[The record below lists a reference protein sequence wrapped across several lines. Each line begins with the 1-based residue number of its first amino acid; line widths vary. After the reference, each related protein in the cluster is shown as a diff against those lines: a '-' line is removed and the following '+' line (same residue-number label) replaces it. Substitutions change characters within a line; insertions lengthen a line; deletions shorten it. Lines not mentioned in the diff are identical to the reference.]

1 MSNNIYTVKPSYL
14 FGATLAAGS
23 LLIWVSGTN
32 ISFNVAVMIAVMA
45 FYIFFIYKNKNLSI
59 SKEQKADSCY
69 YLGFILTLIA
79 MINTLITLDVENI
92 GSIFNTVVRDFGLA
106 LVTTIV
112 GLVARIIWL
121 QLESSNAFDGEETIR
136 EKLIAEAQEL
146 ETQTQRITGAFT
158 TLAVDAERVATPLS
172 KNLND
177 LSKTKHKDKH
187 LIGTGMNS
195 LNETINFLK
204 ISVSLNF
211 KNFLIMPP
219 AYYKYQDKDVINF
232 YSKIIEAVPECQIV
246 LYNFEKL
253 CGYKFSIKCVEE
265 LVKKFPKQI
274 VGVKDSSYNL
284 FESLKLE
291 NFSVMP
297 GSETKLLKGLEC
309 GCSGIITATC
319 NATAQLAR
327 KVYDDFNNGND
338 QSYNQKLIDV
348 RNTFEKYNLISSL
361 HTFFS
366 KNDGIYKNLLP
377 PLSLLNDLED
387 KDLTQSLKILNFET
401 NSQLAA

>member
-1 MSNNIYTVKPSYL
+1 MTKISGIFAASMSVLNADLSLNIEKTIDHAGNLIDQGCHGTVI
-14 FGATLAAGS
+14 FGSTGQAQ
-23 LLIWVSGTN
+23 LIPVS
-32 ISFNVAVMIAVMA
+32 
-45 FYIFFIYKNKNLSI
+45 
-59 SKEQKADSCY
+59 
-69 YLGFILTLIA
+69 
-79 MINTLITLDVENI
+79 
-92 GSIFNTVVRDFGLA
+92 
-106 LVTTIV
+106 
-112 GLVARIIWL
+112 
-121 QLESSNAFDGEETIR
+121 
-136 EKLIAEAQEL
+136 EKIKL
-146 ETQTQRITGAFT
+146 
-158 TLAVDAERVATPLS
+158 
-172 KNLND
+172 LND
-177 LSKTKHKDKH
+177 LSKTKYKDKH

-327 KVYDDFNNGND
+327 RVYDDFNNGND

-387 KDLTQSLKILNFET
+387 KDLMQNLKTLNFES